1 MADEAELARKH
12 TENEIKR
19 SRVRQL
25 VTYSVIWAYLGL
37 AAVVTLWLMWAGR
50 YEVAIG
56 VLAGVAGL
64 AGSITGF
71 WFGSPRAGA
80 SRSAASAASRFTS
93 AARGRRATPRPERRY
108 FCRHGTPPISSREA
122 RCGSASIDC
131 RREHTMVR
139 TASSSAPGDARPS
152 PAANL
157 RRESADERPAAAGT
171 SPMSFAAPCERRASV
186 HPIVA

>member
-12 TENEIKR
+12 SENEIKR
-19 SRVRQL
+19 SRVRQI

-71 WFGSPRAGA
+71 WFGS
-80 SRSAASAASRFTS
+80 
-93 AARGRRATPRPERRY
+93 RR
-108 FCRHGTPPISSREA
+108 
-122 RCGSASIDC
+122 
-131 RREHTMVR
+131 
-139 TASSSAPGDARPS
+139 SSSGGRS
-152 PAANL
+152 
-157 RRESADERPAAAGT
+157 T
-171 SPMSFAAPCERRASV
+171 SPTDVGADSN
-186 HPIVA
+186 

>member
-1 MADEAELARKH
+1 MADDAELARKH
-12 TENEIKR
+12 NENEIKR

-71 WFGSPRAGA
+71 WFGSR
-80 SRSAASAASRFTS
+80 
-93 AARGRRATPRPERRY
+93 
-108 FCRHGTPPISSREA
+108 
-122 RCGSASIDC
+122 
-131 RREHTMVR
+131 
-139 TASSSAPGDARPS
+139 RPS
-152 PAANL
+152 GVPQHQDGP
-157 RRESADERPAAAGT
+157 RDDADPG
-171 SPMSFAAPCERRASV
+171 
-186 HPIVA
+186 